1 VMKSLDR
8 FFLFLPILFLIFS
21 GCVNAPPRD
30 LFPDLRYSHLKP
42 IGLAVNSVEIK
53 ISYVSPKQIPNV
65 EHKFPIAPTKAA
77 SNWLE
82 DRIRAEGGID
92 SLRATVT
99 LGRVV
104 EVELPRTPGFRG
116 AFMVDQ
122 SERYDGELEIVL
134 EIIDPNGKRRAMV
147 SSRAVR
153 SRSVAEDST
162 LSNREEIWFRMTEA
176 MMNDLNEAL
185 EKQISK
191 HFSIWKR

>member
-1 VMKSLDR
+1 M
-8 FFLFLPILFLIFS
+8 
-21 GCVNAPPRD
+21 
-30 LFPDLRYSHLKP
+30 
-42 IGLAVNSVEIK
+42 
-53 ISYVSPKQIPNV
+53 
-65 EHKFPIAPTKAA
+65 
-77 SNWLE
+77 
-82 DRIRAEGGID
+82 
-92 SLRATVT
+92 T